1 MLRLLFLLTVF
12 GSLVTQIP
20 GFIERGWDM
29 PLKML
34 WLVAFGCMLF
44 RDTMSVTDLRIRFL
58 YILLL
63 PFLFYCAFMDA
74 STANTYLNV
83 DVSNMLISVMVC
95 LTSYVFFKTYGDERL
110 LSQLSI
116 LLLTGAL
123 LLGFIVYMLFFRGQD
138 LMGRTYAFLAKNS
151 MGQILLCC
159 AIIGGIFFRPV
170 STTMRWL
177 KYAAILALVY
187 LILIMRS
194 RATILGLFYVIAYL
208 VFRSPDRRLRY
219 IVAGLCG
226 LVGLYVALSPSAY
239 EIFVDGILLGGRD
252 IEYGLDEA
260 SSGRVAN
267 VREGLDIIAENL
279 WFGVG
284 DRYLDC
290 MPVAMMMQFGLVGA
304 SMVFLYIGAI
314 WWKVERLGTQ
324 RDIHLCT
331 YLLFYSMMLNSLF
344 EAKPPFGPGIKCFL
358 LWLMFGFSLA
368 LVERE
373 SLYGEPDEILDDE
386 TLSDI

>member
-34 WLVAFGCMLF
+34 WIVTFACMLY
-44 RDTMSVTDLRIRFL
+44 RDTLSVVDRRIRFL
-58 YILLL
+58 YLLL
-63 PFLFYCAFMDA
+63 VPFVFYCAFMDA
-74 STANTYLNV
+74 STIHKYFNV
-83 DVSNMLISVMVC
+83 DVTNMLISVMVC
-95 LTSYVFFKTYGDERL
+95 LTSYVFFKNYGDERL
-110 LSQLSI
+110 MGQLSR
-116 LLLTGAL
+116 LLLAGAL
-123 LLGFIVYMLFFRGQD
+123 MLGAIVYMIFFRGQD
-138 LMGRTYAFLAKNS
+138 LVGRTYAFEAKNS

-159 AIIGGIFFRPV
+159 AIVGGIFYRPN
-170 STTMRWL
+170 SASMRWA

-187 LILIMRS
+187 IIMIMRS

-208 VFRSPDRRLRY
+208 VFRAPYRRLRY
-219 IVAGLCG
+219 IVAALCAA
-226 LVGLYVALSPSAY
+226 VGVYVLMSSAAY
-239 EIFVDGILLGGRD
+239 EVLVDGILLGGRD
-252 IEYGLDEA
+252 IDYGLDEA
-260 SSGRVAN
+260 SSGRVTN

-279 WFGVG
+279 WVGVG

-304 SMVFLYIGAI
+304 SMVFLYIGVV
-314 WWKVERLGTQ
+314 WRCVERLDTKQ
-324 RDIHLCT
+324 DIHLCT

-358 LWLMFGFSLA
+358 MWLMIGFSLA
-368 LVERE
+368 LTERE
-373 SLYGEPDEILDDE
+373 ALDEEIVNDE
-386 TLSDI
+386 SLSDI